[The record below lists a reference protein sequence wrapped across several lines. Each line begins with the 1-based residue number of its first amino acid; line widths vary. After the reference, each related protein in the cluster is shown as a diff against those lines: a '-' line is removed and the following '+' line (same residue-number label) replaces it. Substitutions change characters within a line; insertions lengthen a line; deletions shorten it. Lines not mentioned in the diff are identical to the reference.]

1 MATSWDNRFAQ
12 RTQRMKGSVIRELL
26 KFTDEPAVI
35 SFAGG
40 MPAPDAFPIKE
51 FTAACNHILTE

>member
-26 KFTDEPAVI
+26 KFTRNLMSFHSQEECLHRTLFRSRNLPQPATT
-35 SFAGG
+35 S
-40 MPAPDAFPIKE
+40 
-51 FTAACNHILTE
+51 